1 MYTYDYDFSFS
12 PSMPV
17 VDVALMPIA
26 RNREPVRM
34 TAMID
39 SGADGTLV
47 PLSQLRAI
55 KAHRAGQVILRTVT
69 GAPTVVDIYEVAL
82 QVGPHLFSYV
92 RVAADKHNTLI
103 VLGRDILN
111 HLVITLNGL
120 ASATELLE

>member
-1 MYTYDYDFSFS
+1 
-12 PSMPV
+12 
-17 VDVALMPIA
+17 
-26 RNREPVRM
+26 M

-55 KAHRAGQVILRTVT
+55 KAHRSGQVILRSVT
-69 GAPTVVDIYEVAL
+69 GAPTVVDVYKVAL

>member
-69 GAPTVVDIYEVAL
+69 GAPTVVDVYEVAL

-120 ASATELLE
+120 AAATELLE

>member
-17 VDVALMPIA
+17 IDVALMPIE
-26 RNREPVRM
+26 RNRAPVQL

-39 SGADGTLV
+39 SGADGTLI
-47 PLSQLRAI
+47 PLSHLRAI
-55 KAHRAGQVILRTVT
+55 KAHRAGQVILRSVT
-69 GAPTVVDIYEVAL
+69 GAPTIVDVYEVAL

-92 RVAADKHNTLI
+92 RAAADKHNTLI

-120 ASATELLE
+120 ASATEILE

>member
-55 KAHRAGQVILRTVT
+55 KAHRSGQVILRSVT
-69 GAPTVVDIYEVAL
+69 GAPTVVDVYKVAL